1 MVQVKTITAWQLP
14 PWLVFL
20 PQCISRFSVLVVVK
34 VEGCLR
40 DQLLNNRFQI
50 AVFAHTTMGPKPY
63 ISKDKIS
70 RIYTVHKAGL
80 GAKAVVEQTDVAQRI
95 VERWLARG
103 HASTSDTPPKLLP
116 KSGWP

>member
-1 MVQVKTITAWQLP
+1 M
-14 PWLVFL
+14 
-20 PQCISRFSVLVVVK
+20 LVVVK

-70 RIYTVHKAGL
+70 RIYALYKTGFGTKAI
-80 GAKAVVEQTDVAQRI
+80 VEQTGVAQHTM
-95 VERWLARG
+95 ERWLARCSV
-103 HASTSDTPPKLLP
+103 STSDTLPKLLP
-116 KSGWP
+116 KFGQPRKCSPKTVNVLKRQIKISPSKTAREFK

>member
-40 DQLLNNRFQI
+40 DQLLNNRVQI

-70 RIYTVHKAGL
+70 RIYALYKTGFGTKAI
-80 GAKAVVEQTDVAQRI
+80 VEQTGVAQRT
-95 VERWLARG
+95 VERWLVCCR
-103 HASTSDTPPKLLP
+103 ASTSHNKIFTEV
-116 KSGWP
+116 